1 IDGQVLAVRR
11 KLDRVHGEDLA
22 FQLAGGFPGT
32 GVDGF
37 PGGGIAEGVGVL
49 FSIQF
54 ELVGLPIGSGLHFAG
69 WELRIGDRGLAEIAP
84 GGVHLPFSG
93 IGETGGSK
101 GGSGRDEIQQRLVCV
116 HELSSFRVI
125 MRHSKVKFKGLLT
138 VASDSVRYPSRQCQ
152 ILDFA
157 QVVAFWRDGRYCN
170 ARGGKKTVDKPWRTV
185 EFQAR
190 VKILGPLEN
199 WLATASYDAPADV
212 GSGEACATVDQV
224 VLAGRATNQ

>member
-1 IDGQVLAVRR
+1 MRKSEGTSQQTGHIWAAPLWSPLAPRQEVLVIVPKATVNL
-11 KLDRVHGEDLA
+11 KYFL
-22 FQLAGGFPGT
+22 
-32 GVDGF
+32 
-37 PGGGIAEGVGVL
+37 
-49 FSIQF
+49 
-54 ELVGLPIGSGLHFAG
+54 GLP
-69 WELRIGDRGLAEIAP
+69 
-84 GGVHLPFSG
+84 
-93 IGETGGSK
+93 
-101 GGSGRDEIQQRLVCV
+101 
-116 HELSSFRVI
+116 
-125 MRHSKVKFKGLLT
+125 
-138 VASDSVRYPSRQCQ
+138 SDSVRYPSRQCQ